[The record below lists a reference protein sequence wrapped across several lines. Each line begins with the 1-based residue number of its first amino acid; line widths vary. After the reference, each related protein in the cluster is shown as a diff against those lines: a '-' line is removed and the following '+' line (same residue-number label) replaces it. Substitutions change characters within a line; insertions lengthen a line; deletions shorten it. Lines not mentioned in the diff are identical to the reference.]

1 MAAVA
6 AQDLTGEWLCT
17 GCEKMEELLT
27 AVGVGWMM
35 RKAASASGYGV
46 GKLKQTVTKR

>member
-1 MAAVA
+1 MAAVV

-17 GCEKMEELLT
+17 GTEKMEELLT
-27 AVGVGWMM
+27 ALGVGWMM
-35 RKAASASGYGV
+35 RKAASATGYGV

>member
-6 AQDLTGEWLCT
+6 AHDLAGEWLCT
-17 GCEKMEELLT
+17 GTDKMEELLT
-27 AVGVGWMM
+27 ALGVGWMM
-35 RKAASASGYGV
+35 RKAASATGYGV